1 MGNDENNESI
11 KNFGENVLNEI
22 KIFGYKAKE
31 FFEDKINKIKN
42 LRANINKN
50 PRYYDF
56 SVPNSI
62 QNNQNNYP
70 SGYQEMNNLQ
80 NNQNNWQIQGQIK
93 HNNIN
98 INFGNNINNHAF
110 NINFNN
116 NNNFHNNNNNIN
128 FNHKNN
134 FINNNY
140 NNNNFINSYSNKNNN
155 NYYNKNN
162 NININKNLNQN
173 NNININKNLNQ
184 NNFNKNIKKQQNF
197 EQPSHLRGLVNIA
210 NTCYMNS
217 IIQCFAHIIELF
229 EYFQKPKFIELTK
242 AANKDQKLFP
252 VFSEL
257 INLMWIPSDP
267 SPLYP
272 RIFKERLGQMNELFR
287 GPIPNDAKDLLTFIL
302 MQLHEELNKP
312 KNNNTNMNQNIIP
325 SIEMQKNKTLM
336 LKYFAEFFIA
346 NYRSIISELFYGLNY
361 NETQCILCGTAL
373 YNYQTFNFLIFPLFE
388 VLNYKIKSI
397 NFQTNF
403 NSTVTLEDCFD
414 YNQSHMIL
422 NEYYCNACRRNS
434 KGRYTNFLSALPN
447 IIIIILNR
455 GVGLQYKVKID
466 FDENIDLR
474 KYVDN
479 FKDNSFYELI
489 GVVTHYGESGAN
501 GHFMARCK
509 SPLDNFW
516 YLYND
521 AIVQKIGYFTKEKFL
536 QGNPYILFYKRANI
550 KK

>member
-1 MGNDENNESI
+1 MNSI
-11 KNFGENVLNEI
+11 LQCFCHI
-22 KIFGYKAKE
+22 KE
-31 FFEDKINKIKN
+31 FAVYFQTDKMEQ
-42 LRANINKN
+42 LVAN
-50 PRYYDF
+50 
-56 SVPNSI
+56 
-62 QNNQNNYP
+62 
-70 SGYQEMNNLQ
+70 
-80 NNQNNWQIQGQIK
+80 
-93 HNNIN
+93 
-98 INFGNNINNHAF
+98 
-110 NINFNN
+110 
-116 NNNFHNNNNNIN
+116 
-128 FNHKNN
+128 
-134 FINNNY
+134 
-140 NNNNFINSYSNKNNN
+140 NKNNN
-155 NYYNKNN
+155 N
-162 NININKNLNQN
+162 
-173 NNININKNLNQ
+173 
-184 NNFNKNIKKQQNF
+184 
-197 EQPSHLRGLVNIA
+197 
-210 NTCYMNS
+210 
-217 IIQCFAHIIELF
+217 
-229 EYFQKPKFIELTK
+229 
-242 AANKDQKLFP
+242 KLFT
-252 VFSEL
+252 VFQEVIKQL
-257 INLMWIPSDP
+257 WDP
-267 SPLYP
+267 YDNSPYSP
-272 RIFKERLGQMNELFR
+272 YNFKQRLGEMNPLFR
-287 GPIPNDAKDLLTFIL
+287 GPYPNDAKDLLTFML
-302 MQLHEELNKP
+302 MQLHDELNHP
-312 KNNNTNMNQNIIP
+312 INNNNNMNVNMIIN
-325 SIEMQKNKTLM
+325 SNMQRDKNAM
-336 LKYFAEFFIA
+336 FKYFTKYFTDNF
-346 NYRSIISELFYGLNY
+346 RSIISALFYGLNY
-361 NETQCILCGTAL
+361 NQTQCQFCKSTV

-403 NSTVTLEDCFD
+403 NSTVTLVDCFD